1 MTKKIETDYDALDS
15 ISAVRINTGMFI
27 GDTETPNHLAT
38 EVVDNMLDEIA
49 NGFAKEGEIF
59 INEEDGSFWV
69 SDTGRG
75 LKIGVSKD
83 PDTGEMKDSI
93 ELLCTKL
100 FSGSKF
106 RIDDKV
112 DYAVQIGMHGV
123 GLVVVNALS
132 EWLVIRVRKQTK
144 IYEYIFMDSVF
155 NSKDVFDQTD
165 ETFSTQIGFKPNPT
179 YFEQVNFDIKM
190 FVSRLLLTQCVYDNA
205 KFKINDKEIPKI
217 SLYDYAKNTL
227 DISKDNKLYQVS
239 KNYGKNEKIRIF
251 LNYFSERDSVVVG
264 DVNLRTCD
272 GTYIANL
279 QTMIK
284 DIISN
289 NIDRKYRS
297 LDDKEFLIG
306 LRLYCSLTLEK
317 PKFDAQIKSRMK
329 TNIKK
334 YLVQI
339 EKDLTK
345 ILTQSDIM
353 NTITSMLEQKMTKKI
368 INNASNGKRISS
380 TNKLRDCLQSP
391 GDVLF
396 IVEGDSAD
404 GTLKIVR
411 NKKTEASFPLKG
423 KVLNVEKGSL
433 LKIEKNKEV
442 QDLIE
447 AIGPVGKRRYK
458 KIKLLADSDSVSA
471 ETPIFYKNLN
481 GYLKWDQ
488 IQNIID
494 ISEVQSLNSDGSIG
508 WKKVSKVISHKYTKD
523 KINQITCF
531 HNHVLDCTDD
541 HVIYVYNVVENK
553 IEQKAPKDIN
563 IKTDFLI
570 ISKNTPILEKNQHI
584 DILDIL
590 ISKLTPKT
598 KYRMY
603 LKWEDFKN
611 DINDEYVRVDISERV
626 IRNHT
631 LPSMSRMLN
640 INQHTIT
647 SYINKCTTKA
657 PLSFVRKLQK
667 IAEVNLDN
675 ADITIELNQRNKTL
689 SRL

>member
-1 MTKKIETDYDALDS
+1 MVKKIETDYDALDS

-106 RIDDKV
+106 RIDNKV

-165 ETFSTQIGFKPNPT
+165 ETFSTQIGFKPNPE
-179 YFEQVNFDIKM
+179 YFDQVNFDIKM

-205 KFKINDKEIPKI
+205 KFKINDKKIPKI

-251 LNYFSERDSVVVG
+251 LNYFSERDSIVIG

-345 ILTQSDIM
+345 ILTQNDIM

-391 GDVLF
+391 GDVLY

-442 QDLIE
+442 QDLVE

-458 KIKLLADSDSVSA
+458 KIKMLADSDFDGLHINLLTLLFLNKFALDMIENGQVSILMPPLYGA
-471 ETPIFYKNLN
+471 VKGKKFVPIYKIEDTKKYRDS
-481 GYLKWDQ
+481 GYEIRRFKGLGEMNSDQ
-488 IQNIID
+488 LEVAVRSGVEYVVKYPGKDVVDNII
-494 ISEVQSLNSDGSIG
+494 E
-508 WKKVSKVISHKYTKD
+508 
-523 KINQITCF
+523 
-531 HNHVLDCTDD
+531 
-541 HVIYVYNVVENK
+541 NVVNNTEVRK
-553 IEQKAPKDIN
+553 KLLLKDVLSF
-563 IKTDFLI
+563 DL
-570 ISKNTPILEKNQHI
+570 
-584 DILDIL
+584 ILDQATQYAVK
-590 ISKLTPKT
+590 SKT
-598 KYRMY
+598 K
-603 LKWEDFKN
+603 
-611 DINDEYVRVDISERV
+611 
-626 IRNHT
+626 
-631 LPSMSRMLN
+631 
-640 INQHTIT
+640 
-647 SYINKCTTKA
+647 
-657 PLSFVRKLQK
+657 
-667 IAEVNLDN
+667 
-675 ADITIELNQRNKTL
+675 
-689 SRL
+689 